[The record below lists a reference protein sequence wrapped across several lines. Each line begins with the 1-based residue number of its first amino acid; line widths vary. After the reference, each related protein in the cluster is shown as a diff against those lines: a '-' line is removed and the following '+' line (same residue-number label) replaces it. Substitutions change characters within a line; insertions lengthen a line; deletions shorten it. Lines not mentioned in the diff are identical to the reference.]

1 MRRRTTEQ
9 RLTDNVVVF
18 DRSRQRFA
26 LIQHALESRGFN
38 ATQVTS
44 AEDALAAAETQLPS
58 LLVIFID
65 RAPAEKLDLCR
76 QIRDNSA
83 TQEVALLAIAATH
96 AIAVTALAAGA
107 DDYIVFPL
115 QPMDLATRAHA
126 TILRARIFDERS
138 VVPGFAGQ
146 FRMKREL
153 MHRISDGLE
162 FALFHVDLDHFR
174 AFNRRYGSSQGDD
187 AIRFLGAVLKL
198 VAVKFDG
205 AAIVSHLWADH
216 FAILTTSITAENMA
230 KAIVSDFE
238 VRSPRLYDNSD
249 LRRRAIEVVERRGGT
264 NIFPLMSVSVGAT
277 TSNNAGVGSE
287 AEAREVAEELRL
299 RAKKTSGSAYAIDR
313 RMQ

>member
-1 MRRRTTEQ
+1 MRRRKTDQ

-26 LIQHALESRGFN
+26 WIRHALESRGFN
-38 ATQVTS
+38 ATQITS

-65 RAPAEKLDLCR
+65 RPNAGILDLCR
-76 QIRDNSA
+76 QIRGNSA

-96 AIAVTALAAGA
+96 AIAVSALAAGA
-107 DDYIVFPL
+107 DDYIVLPL
-115 QPMDLATRAHA
+115 HPMDLATRAHA
-126 TILRARIFDERS
+126 TILRARISDERS

-153 MHRISDGLE
+153 MHRVADGLE
-162 FALFHVDLDHFR
+162 FALFHVDLDHFK
-174 AFNRRYGSSQGDD
+174 AFNRRYGLSQGDD

-198 VAVKFDG
+198 AAVKFDG

-216 FAILTTSITAENMA
+216 FAILATPTTAENMA
-230 KAIVSDFE
+230 RAIVSDFE

-249 LRRRAIEVVERRGGT
+249 LRRKAIEVVGRRGGT
-264 NIFPLMSVSVGAT
+264 NIFPLMSVSVGVT
-277 TSNNAGVGSE
+277 TSRNAGVGSE

-299 RAKKTSGSAYAIDR
+299 RAKQTSGSAYAIDR
-313 RMQ
+313 RLP